1 MTEEFRTYI
10 EQIRNKSR
18 ELHQSL
24 VIERERCS
32 SLTAEVTRLKDLLQA
47 QTGEIGE
54 LKAHAGELQQL
65 LNEQREQALRSQENS
80 EQSKDL
86 AIDGLVKEIDFCIQ
100 QLKIANE

>member
-1 MTEEFRTYI
+1 MTEELRSYV
-10 EQIRNKSR
+10 EQIRNKTR

-32 SLTAEVTRLKDLLQA
+32 SLTSEVTRLQELVHTHLETIEELHAQKD
-47 QTGEIGE
+47 
-54 LKAHAGELQQL
+54 ELQQS
-65 LNEQREQALRSQENS
+65 LNEQREQARLQQES
-80 EQSKDL
+80 SRDL

>member
-32 SLTAEVTRLKDLLQA
+32 SLTAEVIRLKELLQA
-47 QTGEIGE
+47 QEGEIGE
-54 LKAHAGELQQL
+54 LKTHAGELQQL
-65 LNEQREQALRSQENS
+65 LNEQREQALKSQ

>member
-32 SLTAEVTRLKDLLQA
+32 SLTAEVTRLKELLQA

-65 LNEQREQALRSQENS
+65 LNEQREQALKSH

-86 AIDGLVKEIDFCIQ
+86 EIDGLVKEIDFCIQ

>member
-32 SLTAEVTRLKDLLQA
+32 SLSAEVTRLEELVQA
-47 QTGEIGE
+47 QLGEIGE
-54 LKAHAGELQQL
+54 LQAHSGELQQL
-65 LNEQREQALRSQENS
+65 LNEQREQVRQSQQEV
-80 EQSKDL
+80 SKDI

>member
-24 VIERERCS
+24 VVERERCS
-32 SLTAEVTRLKDLLQA
+32 SLSSEVTRLEALLQTQSTTMEELRA
-47 QTGEIGE
+47 QSE
-54 LKAHAGELQQL
+54 ELQQL
-65 LNEQREQALRSQENS
+65 LNEQREQVRQSQQEV
-80 EQSKDL
+80 SKDL